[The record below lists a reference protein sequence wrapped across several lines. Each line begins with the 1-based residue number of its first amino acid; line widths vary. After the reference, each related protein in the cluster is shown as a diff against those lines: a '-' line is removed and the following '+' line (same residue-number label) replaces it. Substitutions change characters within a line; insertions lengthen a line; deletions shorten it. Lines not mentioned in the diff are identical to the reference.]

1 MLYIFLCSRH
11 EYISGYYGTA
21 AYFISKLM
29 ADLIPVRTLPSI
41 IFTCITYFM
50 LGKYCLP
57 CFCYQ
62 PLKKLTRLSLV
73 YMHMYIRRFILAR
86 ALHWHGTGYCACL
99 QHAMLLQTH
108 FLRFEHSGQNM
119 QCVSSPLPLERGE
132 SQSLPYHTC
141 LISSF
146 SFIAVLTFSDSY
158 EILFYTYQRKSVLFC
173 FVFISTSCS
182 LSYYQLTLSGEKS
195 SG

>member
-1 MLYIFLCSRH
+1 MIRFCDVLYIFLCSRH

-57 CFCYQ
+57 CFRYQ
-62 PLKKLTRLSLV
+62 PPNKLTRLSLV
-73 YMHMYIRRFILAR
+73 YMHMYIRRFIFAR
-86 ALHWHGTGYCACL
+86 ALLWHGTGYYACL
-99 QHAMLLQTH
+99 RHAMLLQTH

-132 SQSLPYHTC
+132 SQSLPYVFDFF
-141 LISSF
+141 L
-146 SFIAVLTFSDSY
+146 FIYSCFNFQWLLRDTFLYLSK
-158 EILFYTYQRKSVLFC
+158 EKCFVLFC
-173 FVFISTSCS
+173 FYKNIM
-182 LSYYQLTLSGEKS
+182 
-195 SG
+195 